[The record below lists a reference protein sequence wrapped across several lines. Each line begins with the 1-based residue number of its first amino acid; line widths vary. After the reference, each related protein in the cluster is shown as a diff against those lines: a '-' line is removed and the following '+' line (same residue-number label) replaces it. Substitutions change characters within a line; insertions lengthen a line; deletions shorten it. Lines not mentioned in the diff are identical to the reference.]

1 MALPDERARDRQQE
15 FIGNRQSEDAEQLR
29 EEQNDGAIAREPV
42 KQLLF
47 HRTVETYHERRR
59 YVTRRALC
67 KKGHGSSTAAQLD
80 LEGTTSSHNGASG
93 VVSSGAN
100 ASIRIS
106 NCTIDHNV
114 AVGLLPY
121 LGGQILSYGNNKVSG
136 NGGGDGSVT
145 GTATVM

>member
-1 MALPDERARDRQQE
+1 MTLTVTNTTVHHNSSDGVFVSSLGAFYARLTATQMRITDNGTGILLENNALVFVRDS
-15 FIGNRQSEDAEQLR
+15 IVAGNTGNGVVVS
-29 EEQNDGAIAREPV
+29 
-42 KQLLF
+42 
-47 HRTVETYHERRR
+47 
-59 YVTRRALC
+59 
-67 KKGHGSSTAAQLD
+67 GSSAAAQLD

-100 ASIRIS
+100 ASIRLS
-106 NCTIDHNV
+106 NSTIDHNV

-136 NGGGDGSVT
+136 NGAGDGSVT